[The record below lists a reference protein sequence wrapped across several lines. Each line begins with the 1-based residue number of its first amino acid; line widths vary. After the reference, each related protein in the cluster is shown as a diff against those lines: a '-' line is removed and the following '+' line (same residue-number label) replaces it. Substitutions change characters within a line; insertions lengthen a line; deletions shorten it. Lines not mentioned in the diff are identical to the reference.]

1 MTTPSAPSPQTPPPA
16 SPASPGAASPTSP
29 GSAPRPPAQTGGP
42 LGAPPSRPAG
52 GGPGGGRPP
61 YGGGPGGRPPGG
73 PGGGRPPGGG
83 GRPPGRGGPRGGRG
97 GRRFGP
103 RRRVCAFTV
112 EKVTPDYKDV
122 DRLRRYISEQGK
134 IEPTRKTGT
143 SAKNQRLLA
152 LAIKRAR
159 YLALLPYAP
168 EHSINVGMRPGR

>member
-1 MTTPSAPSPQTPPPA
+1 MAAAPAAVPRAPA
-16 SPASPGAASPTSP
+16 VAGLPAAAD
-29 GSAPRPPAQTGGP
+29 A
-42 LGAPPSRPAG
+42 
-52 GGPGGGRPP
+52 
-61 YGGGPGGRPPGG
+61 
-73 PGGGRPPGGG
+73 
-83 GRPPGRGGPRGGRG
+83 PPGRGGPRGGRG